1 MDPPAPR
8 ARARRWT
15 GAVIAEAVGL
25 SRDGGPDAGPA
36 RPGAPAGRGGP
47 ARGPALR
54 VGTAG
59 SLLHVDIKKLGR
71 IAGIGH
77 RITGDRRQRVRHGR
91 GLSAPRRRL
100 VRLLSEWAYAVA
112 YPSSAHRTTVLARW
126 LHYYNWH
133 RAHSALNRPPISRVV
148 GRDDLLRLHSEPA
161 PPSRGLS
168 SCFSAPS
175 RPSASGSPVLRRRSR
190 DVARAVQSRRGT
202 AGAAAPFDTRRIAD
216 GAHTVT
222 AAVDLSTGGTAVM
235 NANMTVSNGRVMTN
249 SPALK
254 TNGERDAP
262 LHANRSQAR
271 SVLLCQ

>member
-1 MDPPAPR
+1 MGSLASRPRETPPATVSWRTTPPPSPRTPTRRVRPRAPMDPPAPR

-112 YPSSAHRTTVLARW
+112 YPSSPH
-126 LHYYNWH
+126 H
-133 RAHSALNRPPISRVV
+133 RAGPLAAL
-148 GRDDLLRLHSEPA
+148 LQL
-161 PPSRGLS
+161 
-168 SCFSAPS
+168 
-175 RPSASGSPVLRRRSR
+175 ASGPQCSQPSTRHQ
-190 DVARAVQSRRGT
+190 QSRRSG
-202 AGAAAPFDTRRIAD
+202 
-216 GAHTVT
+216 
-222 AAVDLSTGGTAVM
+222 
-235 NANMTVSNGRVMTN
+235 
-249 SPALK
+249 
-254 TNGERDAP
+254 
-262 LHANRSQAR
+262 
-271 SVLLCQ
+271 